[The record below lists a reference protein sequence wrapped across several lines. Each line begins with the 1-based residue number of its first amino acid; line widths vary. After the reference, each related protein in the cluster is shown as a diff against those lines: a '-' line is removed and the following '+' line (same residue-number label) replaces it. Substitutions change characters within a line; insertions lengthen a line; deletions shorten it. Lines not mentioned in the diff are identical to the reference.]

1 MPRTEIFPYFPPT
14 CGKSDPPPQHSLL
27 GANCNEPYRAVQ
39 RKNMKRFSDPST
51 PVVESIGAPG
61 IHERRRLP
69 DSNFKA
75 LWASIILPP
84 DIKEMLVCQAA
95 LNFTMRAKV
104 SRTVMPLHGIILL
117 SGPPGTG
124 KTTLAKGLSSEVAE
138 LLRSSVTYLE
148 VEPHSL
154 ASSAL
159 GKTQRAVSELFGTT
173 IAEHAI
179 QGPTIVL
186 LDEVETI
193 LVDRSKL
200 SMDANPIDVHR
211 ATDAALVAL
220 DHLAAK
226 YPNLL
231 ILATSNF
238 KRAIDGAFMSR
249 CDAVFE
255 IPLPDISAAHAI
267 LQETLRGLGATYPSL
282 RLLAE
287 DAGLRTL
294 AQRCLGLDGR
304 QLRKLVAAAC
314 TARRE
319 IAMNP
324 GLLTMSD
331 LAPAAD
337 RFRKGGTL

>member
-1 MPRTEIFPYFPPT
+1 MKQLTNPT
-14 CGKSDPPPQHSLL
+14 I
-27 GANCNEPYRAVQ
+27 
-39 RKNMKRFSDPST
+39 
-51 PVVESIGAPG
+51 ESMAAPG

-69 DSNFKA
+69 DSTFKS
-75 LWASIILPP
+75 LWTSIILPP
-84 DIKEMLVCQAA
+84 DMKEMLVCQAA
-95 LNFTMRAKV
+95 LNFTLRAKV

-117 SGPPGTG
+117 TGRPGTG
-124 KTTLAKGLSSEVAE
+124 KTTLAKGLASEVAE
-138 LLRSSVTYLE
+138 MLSGKVTYLE

-173 IAEHAI
+173 IAEHAM

-220 DHLAAK
+220 DHLASK

-238 KRAIDGAFMSR
+238 KQAIDGAFLSR
-249 CDAVFE
+249 CDAVFDV
-255 IPLPDISAAHAI
+255 PLPDANAAHAI
-267 LQETLRGLGATYPSL
+267 LQDTLRGLGDTYPSL
-282 RLLAE
+282 RTIA
-287 DAGLRTL
+287 DDSALRGL
-294 AQRCLGLDGR
+294 AQQCVGLDGR

-314 TARRE
+314 TSRRE
-319 IAMNP
+319 TAINP
-324 GLLTMSD
+324 GLLTIND
-331 LAPAAD
+331 LAKAAQ
-337 RFRKGGTL
+337 RVRKGWAL